1 VNGTST
7 PGTVYNYTIGSGG
20 ASGYAANGNLVS
32 YTDLMNGGWSLSY
45 DNVNRVSAATAT
57 SGVWNNLTLSWTYD
71 SFGNRKT
78 QTPSGQNIAAPV
90 PQAQTL
96 NYPSQNRISNYGIS
110 GYDAAG
116 NVLYDQINNYLYDAE
131 GRLCAVSYF
140 DGMTTKYMLYLYD
153 GEGRRVAKVSNPT
166 FSCTPASTGSI
177 LQETYLLGP
186 SGEHITELGQAGAF
200 LRSNVYANGQL
211 LATYTNNGT
220 YFSLNDWLGSK
231 RVVAKYD
238 GTVAQMCMNLPFGDD
253 LMCSATDLSEHHF
266 TGQIYDQETKNDYFD
281 ARYYSNNTGRF
292 LSPDPSGLAYADPT
306 NPQSL
311 NLYSYALNNP
321 LINIDPT
328 GMECVWDDGSFDS
341 ADDAQTGNAAGCSGQ
356 GGHYVD
362 PSLFENATLTNG
374 QQSNINHG
382 DWSATANSTLAQSWV
397 SPSVTASAS
406 PSDMPLTGTFSFN
419 NLSPSALIQEM
430 TQAGVPVS
438 PWDTRKN
445 TLHNG
450 VQLRS
455 KGKDTCGLH
464 VIINPES
471 GNNGSPTSGTFHV
484 DEVNPVDTSDPTKL
498 APAHAVM
505 HGLVDVLPDLM
516 EEHVWQQFPTGNL
529 GCSANQR

>member
-1 VNGTST
+1 
-7 PGTVYNYTIGSGG
+7 
-20 ASGYAANGNLVS
+20 
-32 YTDLMNGGWSLSY
+32 
-45 DNVNRVSAATAT
+45 
-57 SGVWNNLTLSWTYD
+57 
-71 SFGNRKT
+71 
-78 QTPSGQNIAAPV
+78 V

-96 NYPSQNRISNYGIS
+96 SYPSQNRISNYGAS

-116 NVLYDQINNYLYDAE
+116 NVLYDQINHYLYDPE

-140 DGMTTKYMLYLYD
+140 NGTTTEYMLYLYD

-166 FSCTPASTGSI
+166 FSCTPSTDSM

-186 SGEHITELGQAGAF
+186 SGQHITELGPAGAF

-211 LATYTNNGT
+211 LATYTNGGT
-220 YFSLNDWLGSK
+220 YFALNDWLGSK
-231 RVVAKYD
+231 RVVTNYD
-238 GTVAQMCMNLPFGDD
+238 GVEAQMCMNLPFGDE
-253 LMCSATDLSEHHF
+253 LMCSAPDLSEQHF
-266 TGQIYDQETKNDYFD
+266 TGQIHDQETGNDYFN
-281 ARYYSNNTGRF
+281 ARYYGSSTGRF
-292 LSPDPSGLAYADPT
+292 LSPDPSGLSYADPT

-311 NLYSYALNNP
+311 NLYSYVLNNP
-321 LINIDPT
+321 LRNIDPS
-328 GMECVWDDGSFDS
+328 GEECVWDDGSFDS
-341 ADDAQTGNAAGCSGQ
+341 ADDPQTGSAGGCTGQ
-356 GGHYVD
+356 GGTWVN
-362 PSLFENATLTNG
+362 PSLFQNTMLTNG
-374 QQSNINHG
+374 QWTSNQG
-382 DWSATANSTLAQSWV
+382 DWSPNANSALAESWV
-397 SPSVTASAS
+397 SPSITASAS

-419 NLSPSALIQEM
+419 NLSPSTFVQEM

-438 PWDTRKN
+438 PWDTQKN